1 MAASS
6 SNVVDSNPRPAM
18 TPARLSVTPPGALAP
33 SCRDPIAL
41 QLASYSRARPPT
53 TTPAAAATG
62 SHKQAGGSSAIR
74 LPRVVG
80 TRASAPG
87 ARQVGLPARCA
98 SAERLGDTCM
108 ALF

>member
-1 MAASS
+1 MAASSSS
-6 SNVVDSNPRPAM
+6 SNVVDSNPRPA

-74 LPRVVG
+74 LSKGGRHSSLG
-80 TRASAPG
+80 TRGTAGGSAGPVRLGRAPG
-87 ARQVGLPARCA
+87 
-98 SAERLGDTCM
+98 
-108 ALF
+108 